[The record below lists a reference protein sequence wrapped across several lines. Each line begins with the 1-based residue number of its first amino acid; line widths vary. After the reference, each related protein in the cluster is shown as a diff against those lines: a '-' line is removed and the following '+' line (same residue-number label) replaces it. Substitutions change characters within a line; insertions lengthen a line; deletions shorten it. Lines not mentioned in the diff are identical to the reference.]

1 MWSPALEALVHR
13 ILTKLAIGT
22 LAAVALAGPALAQD
36 VSISI
41 RTQDHA
47 YQPVGFYDDC
57 RDRRYI
63 RAPDRDD
70 ECGDRYYGRP
80 VRERPHW
87 DRHPW
92 HRPVGGRPH
101 WRDDE
106 DCRIIVKRRVNAW
119 GDLVER
125 RIKVCD

>member
-1 MWSPALEALVHR
+1 MHR

-22 LAAVALAGPALAQD
+22 LAAVALVGPALAQD

-41 RTQDHA
+41 RTENRA

-106 DCRIIVKRRVNAW
+106 ECRIIIKRRVNAW

-125 RIKVCD
+125 RIKVCK